1 LCGTELG
8 RKRAR
13 FAGARFAAPVERI
26 DPTSVWTPN
35 RAARSFQDTGWRPI
49 SLQFVR
55 VEAYAGFERAQA
67 RAAGVQALDMADE
80 DGRDQTEVLPK
91 SFSTGDPDAFRSAF
105 ERFCRPVFSF
115 ILGLVGDRALAEDL
129 TQETFVR
136 AFRGLKSLRQE
147 ARLSTWIFGIARNVA
162 REALRQRKSRGVKL
176 DLDELGWER
185 LADSRATQD
194 RSMIDAE
201 LHGKVERAMAGLPED
216 QRLVFVLKIVNRMR
230 YDEIARITGASI
242 PKLKT
247 DMHRARMAMRRRLAP
262 YIEGQAPGTRGEQ

>member
-1 LCGTELG
+1 MH
-8 RKRAR
+8 
-13 FAGARFAAPVERI
+13 
-26 DPTSVWTPN
+26 
-35 RAARSFQDTGWRPI
+35 
-49 SLQFVR
+49 FVR
-55 VEAYAGFERAQA
+55 VEAYAGFEHTRTD
-67 RAAGVQALDMADE
+67 GNCVQALAMADE
-80 DGRDQTEVLPK
+80 DGRDRTEVLPQGLR
-91 SFSTGDPDAFRSAF
+91 TGGAEAFRLAF

-115 ILGLVGDRALAEDL
+115 IMGLVGDRALAEDL

-162 REALRQRKSRGVKL
+162 REALRQRKALGIKL
-176 DLDELGWER
+176 ELDEPGWGE
-185 LADSRATQD
+185 LADPRTTQD

-201 LHGKVERAMAGLPED
+201 LHGKVQRAMAGLPED

-262 YIEGQAPGTRGEQ
+262 YIEGQAPGTRGVR